1 MEEGKTTSTHPP
13 FHPSTHPPIH
23 SSTLASFPSSIL
35 PFFLLLLAVLAF
47 WQVARRQEPLVQ
59 ARRDF
64 HLSKGEP
71 LENTPPLVAFTT
83 VALGGFRGII
93 ADLLWLRSSQ
103 LQQEGKYFELV
114 QLADWITKLQPRL
127 AQVWAYHGW
136 NMSYN
141 VSVLFDDPADRWR
154 WVRRGIALLR
164 DEGLY
169 YNPGDSNLYRE
180 LSWIYLNKLAGNL
193 DQMNVFYKRWWAMEM
208 QSLFDGPQPDY
219 DHLPAET
226 ADRMRREYKL
236 DPARMRQ
243 ADEKYGPLDWRLP
256 QAHAIYW
263 AWRGK
268 PHARGFEAVQID
280 RMIFQAMADA
290 ALQGSLFSNPSE
302 DVFVPGPNFAI
313 FDKARRAYEEAV
325 AANPSEASLQS
336 GHRNFLRTALMV
348 LYTHHR
354 LAEARDVLADLRTRY
369 PSPEFELDLDAYV
382 YRQLTAFLAD
392 IGQREALDMVSGA
405 LQQSWFWL
413 ALGDAERAQ
422 GFQQLA
428 RTIWREYMKQL
439 NSPEAASR
447 TGLPHFD
454 ELNAQARETIR
465 ATLRTASAKSRLAE
479 KAP

>member
-1 MEEGKTTSTHPP
+1 
-13 FHPSTHPPIH
+13 
-23 SSTLASFPSSIL
+23 
-35 PFFLLLLAVLAF
+35 
-47 WQVARRQEPLVQ
+47 
-59 ARRDF
+59 
-64 HLSKGEP
+64 
-71 LENTPPLVAFTT
+71 
-83 VALGGFRGII
+83 
-93 ADLLWLRSSQ
+93 
-103 LQQEGKYFELV
+103 
-114 QLADWITKLQPRL
+114 
-127 AQVWAYHGW
+127 
-136 NMSYN
+136 
-141 VSVLFDDPADRWR
+141 
-154 WVRRGIALLR
+154 
-164 DEGLY
+164 
-169 YNPGDSNLYRE
+169 
-180 LSWIYLNKLAGNL
+180 
-193 DQMNVFYKRWWAMEM
+193 
-208 QSLFDGPQPDY
+208 
-219 DHLPAET
+219 
-226 ADRMRREYKL
+226 
-236 DPARMRQ
+236 
-243 ADEKYGPLDWRLP
+243 
-256 QAHAIYW
+256 
-263 AWRGK
+263 
-268 PHARGFEAVQID
+268 
-280 RMIFQAMADA
+280 
-290 ALQGSLFSNPSE
+290 
-302 DVFVPGPNFAI
+302 VFVPGPNFAI

-348 LYTHHR
+348 LYTHHW